1 MNNLATV
8 RLQNRQK
15 ASVSAETEAF
25 FITFVQLKVLLFNFG
40 NSQVQLI
47 QLLLVDLRRACR
59 HQLGSILNLREGDH
73 IADGIQT
80 CQQHAQAVKAI
91 CKAAMRGCAVLECG
105 QQMAEALLRI
115 RIREAECTEHAC
127 LRLSRMDTD

>member
-1 MNNLATV
+1 MQRIGAYHPTFFILSYSSVNWNEQSVNNSATV

-59 HQLGSILNLREGDH
+59 HQLGSILNLREGDNV
-73 IADGIQT
+73 T
-80 CQQHAQAVKAI
+80 QAVRPA
-91 CKAAMRGCAVLECG
+91 
-105 QQMAEALLRI
+105 
-115 RIREAECTEHAC
+115 HNH
-127 LRLSRMDTD
+127 